1 MTRKRRIQNKDN
13 TEKDREEK
21 NERKEFWN
29 EIGEIEREVRGSRR
43 EERRR

>member
-29 EIGEIEREVRGSRR
+29 EIGERER
-43 EERRR
+43 

>member
-21 NERKEFWN
+21 MRERN
-29 EIGEIEREVRGSRR
+29 SGMR
-43 EERRR
+43 